1 LRAAAFVGSARRRA
15 LDFGSLA
22 LDFGRV
28 ALAFGGLGL
37 GLNFDFG
44 FGFEGLE
51 CIRAARASLAF
62 FLACLAIFLL
72 ALANFRAR
80 LSTALAARSA
90 CFTAPARAAAF
101 FASALNRCA
110 AAACL
115 VDVAEGEVATARS
128 RWKEDRRA

>member
-1 LRAAAFVGSARRRA
+1 LDLDLDLDLN
-15 LDFGSLA
+15 LDFG
-22 LDFGRV
+22 F
-28 ALAFGGLGL
+28 
-37 GLNFDFG
+37 NFA
-44 FGFEGLE
+44 GLE
-51 CIRAARASLAF
+51 RMSAARASLAF

-115 VDVAEGEVATARS
+115 ADVADKGAVATTRS
-128 RWKEDRRA
+128 RWKKDRRA